1 MAKIIDVLKSFMGST
16 QPVYTRSQLTSPIIN
31 TKTQTEFM
39 PMQLYEL
46 ARRNYVS
53 RKKINDLTPDDLS
66 STNLLNYFAPTA
78 QNSIQ
83 LVQDA
88 ERIRELAPEIVQAE
102 TVMVSAIMAPNDFQ
116 TAQPYFTIGGTPYI
130 RPELKDTICKYLK
143 DYFVTQ
149 YRIDEK
155 MTSWTKEALFRSGAA
170 VTLILPEGTLTKM
183 VKHMADNGNGQESFT
198 IDPNEFTEEKYLQLL
213 HKNVYSTSKPKTQG
227 SEQIKSSV
235 PSISINTKSATKNQN
250 SKYVLD
256 EDDLALAK
264 GVESFLAQE
273 YKDFPEEHRKKFLS
287 GFEEITAR
295 LITTIEDGDVI
306 SISENPEVLRFGS
319 AVRNY
324 AKTKLNKNL
333 SDLYKID
340 EHRNQIFN
348 SDNDKLKETEQ
359 PLIDMTPFLTTLK
372 EQKSHPFS
380 IELPAESVIPICVPG
395 SVEEKLGYFVL
406 IDNLGHPIDAKN
418 YLGANGGC
426 SISGR
431 ITNAYTAMFGMK
443 PTNMSGIRSPF
454 MSATTNF
461 AQVENIQDQAITK
474 IFNYVLDEM
483 LHRKLHNVGLR
494 DVDMGKY
501 ETIATCM
508 FYRLLEQKRTSLLFV
523 PENLITYVA
532 FDYRKDGSGKSLL
545 ESMEFMLSLRVT
557 LYVANI
563 MAMMRNAISK
573 KDIEVTFDQKQT
585 NYMAILEQVK
595 NAVTQKLKF
604 NLSYDPNNI
613 AQSIISQNTS
623 IRAFGQPNAPGFN
636 VTSTDTQA
644 QAVKA
649 DTDLL
654 DNLDKNISV
663 ILGIPPSAL
672 NDLGNIEFA
681 RSLITQDLFFAK
693 NTMNKQK
700 ILCDHTSDYCRSY
713 LLYDPILMKGL
724 KKIIEG
730 RVTNY
735 NVDGDENQELMT
747 SVSPSTNDKQNI
759 PYSKIITDIIK
770 NLEIK
775 LPAPNLAPGK
785 AQNDI
790 FNEYSDVI
798 NNVVDKFFPQ
808 EIVTNQSDTDAYNA
822 FKAFIKSNLI
832 KEYAVEMLPNIN
844 IKNIDDYWITARDEF
859 FKTPRVV
866 RNISKAIQQDNKA
879 RTSDKD
885 QENNSSGSD
894 FGGDMGFGGGDEFNF
909 ETGPTEDFGGGDFGS
924 DMENT
929 DFNFNTEPTETTTNI
944 KTPTEE
950 NDLSLTDL
958 AK

>member
-16 QPVYTRSQLTSPIIN
+16 QPVYTRSQLISPIVN

-130 RPELKDTICKYLK
+130 KPELKDTICKYLK

-155 MTSWTKEALFRSGAA
+155 MTNWTKEALFRSGAA

-183 VKHMADNGNGQESFT
+183 VKYMADNDSGQENFT
-198 IDPNEFTEEKYLQLL
+198 IDPSQLTEENYLQLL
-213 HKNVYSTSKPKTQG
+213 HTNVYSVSKPKAQG
-227 SEQIKSSV
+227 SEHIESSI
-235 PSISINTKSATKNQN
+235 PSIPINSKSPAKNQN
-250 SKYVLD
+250 LKDKLTKENLNLV
-256 EDDLALAK
+256 E

-273 YKDFPEEHRKKFLS
+273 YKDYPEKYKKEFLN

-295 LITTIEDGDVI
+295 LITTIEDGDII

-348 SDNDKLKETEQ
+348 SSNSKLKEMEQ

-380 IELPAESVIPICVPG
+380 IELPAESIIPICVPG

-483 LHRKLHNVGLR
+483 LHRKLRNVGLR
-494 DVDMGKY
+494 DVDMG
-501 ETIATCM
+501 
-508 FYRLLEQKRTSLLFV
+508 
-523 PENLITYVA
+523 
-532 FDYRKDGSGKSLL
+532 
-545 ESMEFMLSLRVT
+545 
-557 LYVANI
+557 
-563 MAMMRNAISK
+563 
-573 KDIEVTFDQKQT
+573 
-585 NYMAILEQVK
+585 
-595 NAVTQKLKF
+595 
-604 NLSYDPNNI
+604 
-613 AQSIISQNTS
+613 
-623 IRAFGQPNAPGFN
+623 
-636 VTSTDTQA
+636 
-644 QAVKA
+644 
-649 DTDLL
+649 
-654 DNLDKNISV
+654 
-663 ILGIPPSAL
+663 
-672 NDLGNIEFA
+672 
-681 RSLITQDLFFAK
+681 
-693 NTMNKQK
+693 
-700 ILCDHTSDYCRSY
+700 
-713 LLYDPILMKGL
+713 
-724 KKIIEG
+724 
-730 RVTNY
+730 
-735 NVDGDENQELMT
+735 
-747 SVSPSTNDKQNI
+747 
-759 PYSKIITDIIK
+759 
-770 NLEIK
+770 
-775 LPAPNLAPGK
+775 
-785 AQNDI
+785 
-790 FNEYSDVI
+790 
-798 NNVVDKFFPQ
+798 
-808 EIVTNQSDTDAYNA
+808 
-822 FKAFIKSNLI
+822 
-832 KEYAVEMLPNIN
+832 
-844 IKNIDDYWITARDEF
+844 
-859 FKTPRVV
+859 
-866 RNISKAIQQDNKA
+866 
-879 RTSDKD
+879 
-885 QENNSSGSD
+885 
-894 FGGDMGFGGGDEFNF
+894 
-909 ETGPTEDFGGGDFGS
+909 
-924 DMENT
+924 
-929 DFNFNTEPTETTTNI
+929 
-944 KTPTEE
+944 
-950 NDLSLTDL
+950 
-958 AK
+958 

>member
-256 EDDLALAK
+256 EDNLVLAK

-395 SVEEKLGYFVL
+395 SVEEKLG
-406 IDNLGHPIDAKN
+406 
-418 YLGANGGC
+418 
-426 SISGR
+426 
-431 ITNAYTAMFGMK
+431 
-443 PTNMSGIRSPF
+443 
-454 MSATTNF
+454 
-461 AQVENIQDQAITK
+461 
-474 IFNYVLDEM
+474 
-483 LHRKLHNVGLR
+483 
-494 DVDMGKY
+494 
-501 ETIATCM
+501 
-508 FYRLLEQKRTSLLFV
+508 
-523 PENLITYVA
+523 
-532 FDYRKDGSGKSLL
+532 
-545 ESMEFMLSLRVT
+545 
-557 LYVANI
+557 
-563 MAMMRNAISK
+563 
-573 KDIEVTFDQKQT
+573 
-585 NYMAILEQVK
+585 
-595 NAVTQKLKF
+595 
-604 NLSYDPNNI
+604 
-613 AQSIISQNTS
+613 
-623 IRAFGQPNAPGFN
+623 
-636 VTSTDTQA
+636 
-644 QAVKA
+644 
-649 DTDLL
+649 
-654 DNLDKNISV
+654 
-663 ILGIPPSAL
+663 
-672 NDLGNIEFA
+672 
-681 RSLITQDLFFAK
+681 
-693 NTMNKQK
+693 
-700 ILCDHTSDYCRSY
+700 
-713 LLYDPILMKGL
+713 
-724 KKIIEG
+724 
-730 RVTNY
+730 
-735 NVDGDENQELMT
+735 
-747 SVSPSTNDKQNI
+747 
-759 PYSKIITDIIK
+759 
-770 NLEIK
+770 
-775 LPAPNLAPGK
+775 
-785 AQNDI
+785 
-790 FNEYSDVI
+790 
-798 NNVVDKFFPQ
+798 
-808 EIVTNQSDTDAYNA
+808 
-822 FKAFIKSNLI
+822 
-832 KEYAVEMLPNIN
+832 
-844 IKNIDDYWITARDEF
+844 
-859 FKTPRVV
+859 
-866 RNISKAIQQDNKA
+866 
-879 RTSDKD
+879 
-885 QENNSSGSD
+885 
-894 FGGDMGFGGGDEFNF
+894 
-909 ETGPTEDFGGGDFGS
+909 
-924 DMENT
+924 
-929 DFNFNTEPTETTTNI
+929 
-944 KTPTEE
+944 
-950 NDLSLTDL
+950 
-958 AK
+958 

>member
-663 ILGIPPSAL
+663 ILGIPPL
-672 NDLGNIEFA
+672 
-681 RSLITQDLFFAK
+681 
-693 NTMNKQK
+693 
-700 ILCDHTSDYCRSY
+700 H
-713 LLYDPILMKGL
+713 
-724 KKIIEG
+724 
-730 RVTNY
+730 
-735 NVDGDENQELMT
+735 
-747 SVSPSTNDKQNI
+747 
-759 PYSKIITDIIK
+759 
-770 NLEIK
+770 
-775 LPAPNLAPGK
+775 
-785 AQNDI
+785 
-790 FNEYSDVI
+790 
-798 NNVVDKFFPQ
+798 
-808 EIVTNQSDTDAYNA
+808 
-822 FKAFIKSNLI
+822 
-832 KEYAVEMLPNIN
+832 
-844 IKNIDDYWITARDEF
+844 
-859 FKTPRVV
+859 
-866 RNISKAIQQDNKA
+866 
-879 RTSDKD
+879 
-885 QENNSSGSD
+885 
-894 FGGDMGFGGGDEFNF
+894 
-909 ETGPTEDFGGGDFGS
+909 
-924 DMENT
+924 
-929 DFNFNTEPTETTTNI
+929 
-944 KTPTEE
+944 
-950 NDLSLTDL
+950 
-958 AK
+958 